1 MKLVLGAALLS
12 VAAQAAEVTFFTGS
26 DCNQNDKLGDTIS
39 VPDESGNVEWA
50 IFNDAKPVSMLVVGY
65 ATVLLG
71 AETST
76 VFDQATCAYCANYYT
91 LPGSGD
97 GCAVDDGQKCVN
109 INTGFGPGS
118 AELIAIGEPGPQNI
132 PCRNYLNQC
141 DFPVPPG
148 NGFCAQL

>member
-1 MKLVLGAALLS
+1 MKLILGAALLS
-12 VAAQAAEVTFFTGS
+12 AAAQAAEVTFFTGS

-50 IFNDAKPVSMLVVGY
+50 IFNDVKPISMLVIGY

-91 LPGSGD
+91 LPGKD
-97 GCAVDDGQKCVN
+97 YAADDG
-109 INTGFGPGS
+109 
-118 AELIAIGEPGPQNI
+118 
-132 PCRNYLNQC
+132 
-141 DFPVPPG
+141 
-148 NGFCAQL
+148 